1 MSEIKTFKS
10 LLVANRG
17 EIASR
22 IIKTANDIGLK
33 TIAVYT
39 DADAM
44 SPHVSIANEAINI
57 GAGPIG
63 DSYLSIK
70 KIIDVAKKAGADAI
84 HPGYGFLSENH
95 NFSEAC
101 KSSGIVFVGPSP
113 KSIELMG
120 NKAQAKRIMKNAG
133 VPCVPGEEVENKN
146 DRELM
151 ISAETI
157 GFPLMI
163 KAAAGGG
170 GRGMRLVNN
179 ITELQK
185 NCEIARSEAENA
197 FGSSEI
203 IFEKAIIDPRHVEI
217 QIMADNFGNVISL
230 GERDC
235 SVQRRH
241 QKIIEESPSPAVD
254 DDLRKN
260 MGEVA
265 CAAAK
270 EINYSGA
277 GTVEF
282 LLDENKNFYFLE
294 MNTRLQVEHPV
305 TELVTDLDLVEMQ
318 LKVADGQAL
327 GVTQEDIELHG
338 HAMEVRLYAEDPS
351 NNFMP
356 STGKIEV
363 WSPDSS
369 SDTRYDNGIVEGQ
382 TISPFYDPMIAKVIS
397 KGKDREEA
405 ITKLRQSLLKTA
417 LFGIKNNR
425 DFLISILSSVAFKS
439 SEVNTSFLEN
449 NKFDASAVSLKE
461 VEKAIIGAVIFID
474 LEAQENRMVSLGL
487 EPELKG
493 WSNIKNLK
501 YPLTLK
507 VAEEVISIE
516 LAFKGLTSFDVLN
529 NGTVYKVAYKN
540 DIIMIDGNE
549 YPVFFSEVKNNTL
562 FINISEFSF
571 KAERV
576 TSYLI
581 SHEIEDQGNVLAPMH
596 GVIKEI
602 FVSNGDKVEKGQ
614 IIFILEAMKMQHEV
628 SATGTGLVSEV
639 NVNEGDQVEA
649 EQQLLNIEM
658 EELNEF

>member
-146 DRELM
+146 DRELI

-327 GVTQEDIELHG
+327 GVTQEGIELHG

-425 DFLISILSSVAFKS
+425 DFLISILSSAAFKS

-576 TSYLI
+576 TSSLI

-628 SATGTGLVSEV
+628 SATGTGVVSEV

-658 EELNEF
+658 EE

>member
-217 QIMADNFGNVISL
+217 QIMADNLGNVISL

-576 TSYLI
+576 TSSLI

-658 EELNEF
+658 EE

>member
-101 KSSGIVFVGPSP
+101 NSSGIVFVGPSP

-425 DFLISILSSVAFKS
+425 DFLISILSSAAFKS

-461 VEKAIIGAVIFID
+461 IEKAIIGAVIFID
-474 LEAQENRMVSLGL
+474 LEAQENKMVSLGL

-501 YPLTLK
+501 YPITLK

-576 TSYLI
+576 TSSLI

-658 EELNEF
+658 EE

>member
-17 EIASR
+17 EIAAR

-101 KSSGIVFVGPSP
+101 NSSGIVFVGPSP

-425 DFLISILSSVAFKS
+425 DFLISILSSAAFKS

-529 NGTVYKVAYKN
+529 SGTVYKVAYKN

-562 FINISEFSF
+562 FINISDFSF

-576 TSYLI
+576 TSYSI

-596 GVIKEI
+596 GIIKEI

-658 EELNEF
+658 EE

>member
-146 DRELM
+146 DRELI

-327 GVTQEDIELHG
+327 GVTQEGIELHG

-425 DFLISILSSVAFKS
+425 DFLISILSSAAFKS

-576 TSYLI
+576 TSSLI

-658 EELNEF
+658 EE

>member
-120 NKAQAKRIMKNAG
+120 NKAQAKRIMKDAG

-327 GVTQEDIELHG
+327 GVTQEGIELHG

-576 TSYLI
+576 TSSLI

-658 EELNEF
+658 EE

>member
-425 DFLISILSSVAFKS
+425 DFLISILSSAAFKS

-529 NGTVYKVAYKN
+529 SGTVYKVAYKN

-576 TSYLI
+576 TSSLI

-658 EELNEF
+658 EE

>member
-425 DFLISILSSVAFKS
+425 DFLISILSSAAFKS

-474 LEAQENRMVSLGL
+474 LEAQENKMVSLGL

-501 YPLTLK
+501 YPITLK

-529 NGTVYKVAYKN
+529 SGTVYKVAYKN

-576 TSYLI
+576 TSSLI

-658 EELNEF
+658 EE

>member
-318 LKVADGQAL
+318 IKVADGQAL
-327 GVTQEDIELHG
+327 VVTQEDIELHG

-425 DFLISILSSVAFKS
+425 DFLISILSSAAFKS

-474 LEAQENRMVSLGL
+474 LEAQENKMVSLGL

-576 TSYLI
+576 TSSLI

-658 EELNEF
+658 EE

>member
-254 DDLRKN
+254 EDLRKN

-265 CAAAK
+265 CAAAR

-318 LKVADGQAL
+318 IKVADGQAL
-327 GVTQEDIELHG
+327 GLTQEDIELYG

-425 DFLISILSSVAFKS
+425 DFLITILSSAAFKS

-449 NKFDASAVSLKE
+449 NRFDASAVSLKE

-474 LEAQENRMVSLGL
+474 LEAQENKMVSLGL

-501 YPLTLK
+501 YPITLK

-529 NGTVYKVAYKN
+529 SGTVYKVAYKN

-562 FINISEFSF
+562 FINISDFSF

-576 TSYLI
+576 TSSSI
-581 SHEIEDQGNVLAPMH
+581 SNEIEDQGNVLAPMH
-596 GVIKEI
+596 GIIKEI

-639 NVNEGDQVEA
+639 SVNEGDQVEA

-658 EELNEF
+658 EE

>member
-17 EIASR
+17 EIAAR

-425 DFLISILSSVAFKS
+425 DFLISILSSAAFKS

-474 LEAQENRMVSLGL
+474 LEAQENKMVSLGL

-501 YPLTLK
+501 YPITLK

-562 FINISEFSF
+562 FINISDFSF

-576 TSYLI
+576 TSSSI

-596 GVIKEI
+596 GIIKEI

-658 EELNEF
+658 EE

>member
-101 KSSGIVFVGPSP
+101 NSSGIVFIGPSP

-120 NKAQAKRIMKNAG
+120 NKAQAKRIMKDAG

-318 LKVADGQAL
+318 IKVADGQAL
-327 GVTQEDIELHG
+327 GVKQEDIELHG

-425 DFLISILSSVAFKS
+425 DFLISILSSAAFKS

-461 VEKAIIGAVIFID
+461 IEKAIIGAVIFID
-474 LEAQENRMVSLGL
+474 LEAQENKMVSLGL

-501 YPLTLK
+501 YPITLK

-576 TSYLI
+576 TSSSI

-596 GVIKEI
+596 GIIKEI

-658 EELNEF
+658 E

>member
-17 EIASR
+17 EIAAR
-22 IIKTANDIGLK
+22 IIKTSNYMGLN

-44 SPHVSIANEAINI
+44 SPHVSMANEAINI

-63 DSYLSIK
+63 DSYLSIE
-70 KIIDVAKKAGADAI
+70 KIIDVAKKVGADAI

-101 KSSGIVFVGPSP
+101 NSSGIVFVGPSP

-120 NKAQAKRIMKNAG
+120 NKAQAKRIMKDAG

-151 ISAETI
+151 ISAEKI

-170 GRGMRLVNN
+170 GRGMRLVKS

-185 NCEIARSEAENA
+185 NCEIARSEAKNA

-217 QIMADNFGNVISL
+217 QIMADNFGNVVSL

-254 DDLRKN
+254 NELRRN

-265 CAAAK
+265 CAAAR

-318 LKVADGQAL
+318 IKVADGQAL
-327 GVTQEDIELHG
+327 GITQEDIELGG
-338 HAMEVRLYAEDPS
+338 HAIEVRLYAEDPS

-356 STGKIEV
+356 STGKIEI
-363 WSPDSS
+363 WRPDIS

-382 TISPFYDPMIAKVIS
+382 KISPFYDPMVAKVIS

-405 ITKLRQSLLKTA
+405 IMKLRQSLLKTA

-425 DFLISILSSVAFKS
+425 DFLISILSSAAFKG

-449 NKFDASAVSLKE
+449 NKFDASSGSLTE
-461 VEKAIIGAVIFID
+461 VEKAIAAAVIFID
-474 LEAQENRMVSLGL
+474 LEAQENKMASLGV

-493 WSNIKNLK
+493 WSNIKNLN
-501 YPLTLK
+501 YPITLK
-507 VAEEVISIE
+507 VNEEVISIE
-516 LAFKGLTSFDVLN
+516 LAFKGLTSFDVW
-529 NGTVYKVAYKN
+529 NGGKVYKVAFKN
-540 DIIMIDGNE
+540 NIIMIDGNE

-562 FINISEFSF
+562 FINIFDFSF

-576 TSYLI
+576 MSSLV
-581 SHEIEDQGNVLAPMH
+581 SREIEDQGNVLAPMH

-602 FVSNGDKVEKGQ
+602 FVSNGDKVNKGQ
-614 IIFILEAMKMQHEV
+614 TIFILEAMKMQHEV
-628 SATGTGLVSEV
+628 SATGSGVVSEV

-658 EELNEF
+658 EE